1 MFVIFNNIHTHGY
14 IHSKRSQEGYWQCLK
29 LHIHYFGKSPLIIFN
44 ELFIHNLYLCF
55 GVHEIRLV
63 WIWSHFTVLL
73 ESFVIHKTLVEK
85 VLLKTLKFECVFC
98 YSNLH
103 QMFSNLLWVT
113 IYFIRRAT
121 CDYIFKC
128 TCIESF

>member
-1 MFVIFNNIHTHGY
+1 M
-14 IHSKRSQEGYWQCLK
+14 
-29 LHIHYFGKSPLIIFN
+29 
-44 ELFIHNLYLCF
+44 
-55 GVHEIRLV
+55 
-63 WIWSHFTVLL
+63 LL